1 MKTLVIMRHGTAS
14 SPFGYEDK
22 KRPLSLEGIDEVKS
36 VSKQLV
42 DEGLTISKAVVSDA
56 KRTTET
62 FVTLQKSNSHWHI
75 EAAFHSNLYHGG
87 FDELLSAAAEL
98 PDKLDTVLWVGH
110 NPGVSEVAS
119 FLSKKMFSFRPS
131 EALVLQCK
139 AENWVDALCSLSWKA
154 KVKLSPIS

>member
-14 SPFGYEDK
+14 PPFGYEDK
-22 KRPLSLEGIDEVKS
+22 KRPLSSEGVAEVEC
-36 VSKQLV
+36 VSRQLS
-42 DEGLTISKAVVSDA
+42 EYGLSIVKALVSDA
-56 KRTTET
+56 TRTRET
-62 FVTLQKSNSHWHI
+62 FIALEKTNTHWHI

-87 FDELLSAAAEL
+87 FDELLSAASEL
-98 PDKLDTVLWVGH
+98 SDKLDTVLWIGH

-131 EALVLQCK
+131 EALVLSCE
-139 AENWVDALCSLSWKA
+139 AENWVDALCSFSWKA